1 MTSTIQRL
9 TRLAAASAATAL
21 ALGFAGAPTGALA
34 ASNGNVAY
42 AKGSE
47 VTATVTVKAINAK
60 TRELTVTTESGDT
73 ELIKAPSGVQNF
85 SKIKVGDKIKAT
97 YLTETEF
104 VISSPNQPLPKDAEA
119 TVAARAA
126 KGQLPAAVVANHMVV
141 SGNVLAIDMAKHTIK
156 MVNARG
162 GEVHTF
168 TVQAADRQKAMSKL
182 KVGDTITVYIT
193 EHLLIAAHPA

>member
-1 MTSTIQRL
+1 MTTTIQRL
-9 TRLAAASAATAL
+9 TRLAAATAATAL
-21 ALGFAGAPTGALA
+21 ALGFAAAPTGALA
-34 ASNGNVAY
+34 AQNGNVAY

-47 VTATVTVKAINAK
+47 ITSILTVKAINAK
-60 TRELTVTTESGDT
+60 TRELTVASESG
-73 ELIKAPSGVQNF
+73 EVSVVKAPSGIQNF

-97 YLTETEF
+97 YTKETEI
-104 VISSPNQPLPKDAEA
+104 VISSPNQALPSDTEA

-168 TVQAADRQKAMSKL
+168 TVRAADRQRAMSKL
-182 KVGDTITVYIT
+182 KVGDTLTVYVT
-193 EHLLIAAHPA
+193 ESLLIAVHAA